1 MSVSFNAKHGP
12 ILIEA
17 EVTGPTRT
25 LTLELLLDTGAT
37 SSLLSETVVSALGY
51 DLSREV
57 KSSTEARVCSAGW
70 LW

>member
-25 LTLELLLDTGAT
+25 LTLE
-37 SSLLSETVVSALGY
+37 SSLIRAP
-51 DLSREV
+51 R
-57 KSSTEARVCSAGW
+57 AACSARRSFPRW
-70 LW
+70 DTTFHS